1 MTRSSEAIKRR
12 AKKRGR
18 TEKEEREA
26 SSSRNKNRIK
36 RASKVIGTD
45 VGMSIQ
51 KTTDDH
57 VHITTGD
64 GSNNHDERPEQPI
77 EHPSTTGGEQKHS
90 HEARSDILDEP
101 GAWKC
106 PNCNNQNFPSR
117 DTCHSNSCDE
127 RRPKGVYVP
136 PRWKQSNVSAG
147 PNQIGSRG
155 RHNPATSKSVAWPT
169 QATPQQLD
177 KNQELRRMYRESNGD
192 GMTESDLARAKAL
205 LLRDS
210 RKKAAK
216 VKGKGRSGGKSKTV
230 WVVRNG
236 GNRVKPIPRGSTQL
250 KPPSVNLLKSSQT
263 HTVTTN

>member
-64 GSNNHDERPEQPI
+64 GSNNHVESPKQPVK
-77 EHPSTTGGEQKHS
+77 HPSIIGGEQKDA

-101 GAWKC
+101 GAWTC

-127 RRPKGVYVP
+127 RRPKGAFVP
-136 PRWKQSNVSAG
+136 PRWKQSNASAG
-147 PNQIGSRG
+147 PNQIGSRR
-155 RHNPATSKSVAWPT
+155 RHNPATSKSLAWPT

-192 GMTESDLARAKAL
+192 GMTESDLVRAKAL

-216 VKGKGRSGGKSKTV
+216 VKGKVRQGGKSKTV
-230 WVVRNG
+230 WVKRNG
-236 GNRVKPIPRGSTQL
+236 GTQLKPMSRGSTQL
-250 KPPSVNLLKSSQT
+250 KPPRVNLLKPSQS